1 MTKAN
6 GIAMIQEL
14 LASSQE
20 EKTDAEQTELEA
32 IETELGAPQHLWNL
46 EVIGAP

>member
-14 LASSQE
+14 LASYQE
-20 EKTDAEQTELEA
+20 DKIDAEQTELEA
-32 IETELGAPQHLWNL
+32 IEAELGVPQQRWNPG
-46 EVIGAP
+46 VFGTP